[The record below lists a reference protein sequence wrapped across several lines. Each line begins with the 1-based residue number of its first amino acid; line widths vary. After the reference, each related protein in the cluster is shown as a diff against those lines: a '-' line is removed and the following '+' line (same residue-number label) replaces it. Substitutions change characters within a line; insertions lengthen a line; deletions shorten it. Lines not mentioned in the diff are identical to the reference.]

1 MVKTA
6 CATWPD
12 GLEKHQDLIVALL
25 AINSVPIT
33 KVYTSKKNCEFLR
46 NVLKSAQ
53 IDIDAI
59 DIDALRAGGA
69 EVVFGQHK
77 NGLWSHVEKVLDT
90 EKIKSRT
97 AKDYRTRAIKLQLE
111 KEGQPTG
118 RLLRDQSSTSPRIHK
133 TIRKKRAAHNT
144 LDDVFRFMGMM
155 QSQVSVTLESI
166 KNTFVARHD
175 FTAAI
180 SVINSALGKS
190 DGTVGALQ
198 KALGTSDRTV
208 GRLQKAL
215 EASDKTVG
223 RLQKALEACDK
234 TVGRLQKALEAS
246 DKTIRRHERE
256 MKVHDLDTKR
266 ALTSL
271 QKEVDELRSKCV
283 EMADGCQETRAVAL
297 RGEQAAVTLMKMR

>member
-97 AKDYRTRAIKLQLE
+97 AKDYRTRAIRLQLE

-118 RLLRDQSSTSPRIHK
+118 RLSRDQSSTSPPIHK

-215 EASDKTVG
+215 EASDKT
-223 RLQKALEACDK
+223 
-234 TVGRLQKALEAS
+234 
-246 DKTIRRHERE
+246 IRRHERE